1 MKKIYTAIAAIGFSC
16 VLAHTASASGWVD
29 DWVNQQSGSGPS
41 YIQGQERGFYSG
53 GNFSMR
59 WQDPTTYPVTTTMPH
74 IKSGC
79 GGIDVFMGG
88 FSFMNSNY
96 LVTKLQAILSN
107 AAGVAFDLA
116 LKTVCEQC
124 ANTIKNLESIS
135 DTLNHLQ
142 MNECAAGKSIVATV
156 ADATDWKMTDAQRSE
171 LGEAINYDKLSSGA
185 SDLWSS
191 LTKSQ
196 KSANNV
202 PTSADTQSVMSGCNS
217 AITTIFLKD
226 GLLLSN
232 LGTQMGLPAAYTNLM
247 RGLVG
252 DVRLNITQNHNV
264 SYVEPCPQNNQS
276 DLGAVVAG
284 KVFAKDTLEAC
295 AQITDTNADLTNYA
309 TNELNNILN
318 DMMTKTA
325 LSSTDLAFIAK
336 DPIATIPILKLA
348 IATNTTSQTIGNLAD
363 LTAKA
368 YALQM
373 LADLYTR
380 TDGIAMK
387 AREILSRQSGA
398 ASGQKDTKCADATFA
413 PNIDKNLAM
422 MMENIQKVRKAA
434 QASYNTSATQFAASM
449 QYLQQQQQQEAY
461 VNSQVRKRFGDYAA
475 NSVGRKV
482 AE

>member
-1 MKKIYTAIAAIGFSC
+1 MKKIYTVIIAIGFSC
-16 VLAHTASASGWVD
+16 VLAQTAKAGWVD
-29 DWVNQQSGSGPS
+29 DWVSEKSGSSPS
-41 YIQGQERGFYSG
+41 YIQGQERGYYSG

-59 WQDPTTYPVTTTMPH
+59 WQDGTTYPITTTLPH

-79 GGIDVFMGG
+79 GGIDVFLGG
-88 FSFMNSNY
+88 FSFMDSDH
-96 LVTKLQAILSN
+96 LVKKLEKILTS

-116 LKTVCEQC
+116 LKTLCEQC
-124 ANTIKNLESIS
+124 SNTIKNLEGLS

-142 MNECAAGKSIVATV
+142 MNECAAGKSLVATV
-156 ADATDWKMTDAQRSE
+156 ADAGDWKMTDAQRSE
-171 LGEAINYDKLSSGA
+171 LGTAINYDKLSSGA

-191 LTKSQ
+191 LTSSER
-196 KSANNV
+196 SANNV
-202 PTSADTQSVMSGCNS
+202 PTTGDTHSVTSGCNS
-217 AITTIFLKD
+217 TITSIFLSD

-232 LGTQMGLPAAYTNLM
+232 LGTEMGLPSAYTDLM

-252 DVRLNITQNHNV
+252 DVRLNISQNHNV

-276 DLGAVVAG
+276 DLGAVAAG

-295 AQITDTNADLTNYA
+295 AQITDTKGDLTNYV
-309 TNELNNILN
+309 TTELTNILT

-325 LSSTDLAFIAK
+325 LSSTDLAFVNSS
-336 DPIATIPILKLA
+336 PIATIPILKLS
-348 IATNTTSQTIGNLAD
+348 IATNTTSETVGNLAD

-380 TDGIAMK
+380 TDGIARK
-387 AREILSRQSGA
+387 AKEILTRQSGA
-398 ASGQKDTKCADATFA
+398 GSGQKDTKCADATFA

-475 NSVGRKV
+475 NSVSKSKGM
-482 AE
+482 